1 MSRLVAILLSLAT
14 GPLMILGIL
23 LAIPVA
29 LIFMVLSAVMVVT
42 FLWSLVSAFVW
53 LFDGDPNASRGFL
66 LSLGISCA
74 AAAAMTSL
82 SWGIS
87 SLKDWLLS
95 TNSSHTNK
103 PVPVREQQV
112 TIEPNEGV
120 IQPVPAPA
128 NDWTPQR
135 GR

>member
-29 LIFMVLSAVMVVT
+29 LVLMALSAVMVVF
-42 FLWSLVSAFVW
+42 FLWALIWAVIW
-53 LFDGDPNASRGFL
+53 LMGYDPDAPRNFL
-66 LSLGISCA
+66 QALGISCA
-74 AAAAMTSL
+74 AAATMTSL
-82 SWGIS
+82 GWGIS

-95 TNSSHTNK
+95 TNSSSTNK
-103 PVPVREQQV
+103 PLPIREQQV
-112 TIEPNEGV
+112 TVEPDEGV
-120 IQPVPAPA
+120 IQPMPAPA